1 MLELKKK
8 KKKLFS
14 LVNYIHEEIF
24 LKKLVKR
31 LELNNFEI
39 GRLN

>member
-1 MLELKKK
+1 MLELKK

-24 LKKLVKR
+24 LTKLVKR